1 MDAYPFE
8 FLVHLQPTLIVTGL
22 LPSKDNVV
30 LSEKDG
36 AHATATSTTS
46 TAATNVGTPPPTP
59 PRPPQ
64 PLSELEEQKQILLQ
78 ALLSRNNV
86 TAWDNTKGLA
96 GSLYYIVP
104 HERSYILPPTRK
116 QLQATFQHHQYPTL
130 SPSSPS
136 SPLYPDGLITPL
148 WIKRHRE
155 VLSSVF
161 IAFVDLWDRK
171 SATLSRQTG
180 RSTPGQQPQVNY
192 MEKGP
197 LGVIDPL
204 EREHD
209 AQLAQEL
216 LDRRKACQERN
227 VKFAA
232 VLMLQRAHMEDPSIE
247 DRLNFI
253 RKSAGLDSKN
263 SFYVLSPSS
272 SQDLADFAV
281 NLQRSQYEG
290 SMTYYREQVKRHRK
304 KKSGLPSTSSS
315 VRPLQGMNGQGV
327 VSSNQQSLSV
337 QGWMLRYEFKMGAF
351 SEFRQDIEN
360 AVKHYEMA
368 YALLVDMFAVTSSI
382 TPGAPG
388 LQARTRRWAE
398 AKVLADCL
406 CLKICKFRLYL
417 DTPSTALFQFRR
429 HLNAFKTFSDNW
441 RIGEDSFEY
450 WAWMCKQYR
459 AMGDLLDIGTKAG
472 FKLPTPTPGSVVYG
486 SLAGMS
492 EGYNDLNKF
501 SGLGFGAGGFGI
513 GAGGE
518 LFSFSGSIGSGRG
531 GGTHGPNA
539 GVNPLMVLQHTGYF
553 YHQAAKCSVQRR
565 LRFEIA
571 EELYPDSNLAPQPTA
586 ANPFPPTLQTM
597 NAERAIDHYGLTIE
611 LLTKSYEQFKKHKAA
626 RMTLFLASEI
636 AGCYY
641 NAGKFEMALKFFE
654 RIGKTYRREG
664 WTLILASI
672 LKWAIQC
679 AKEQGLWEN
688 VVEYLIELLSA
699 EMPLTPAKREAIQ
712 DELTSILYTQHHPA
726 NNLPH
731 PQLSLQMDHLN
742 SFVTCNVQ
750 FRSKTAFISS
760 PCPFQVHL
768 NTQNGEGVLTKPF
781 RLSYV
786 RVVFSDPSLS
796 YLFKDERPFP
806 PAEGAEDKDD
816 VHTERIIL
824 VDRTNRTIEWNNCH
838 ASSFEMEERLSEL
851 LGGDQPVLQGDDEQ
865 PQHQSVKGFWKA
877 GANLDI
883 RRNHTKVLEGLITP
897 QSTQVLEVMS
907 VTLGIITDSWNVS
920 LHYSMPSSS
929 NSAEATQQS
938 QQQELQHAALQFMP
952 PPPKQR
958 RRWLDVVDDPT
969 TASTGPR
976 LRLRHLDSGNSGDG
990 AVSAPLRVQPRESNV
1005 EIKAVHR
1012 TPAFLD
1018 EFFPIKIKVC
1028 NHEQVAVKMQMVLEV
1043 QVLDTTIDSFDSIVL
1058 DPAAALAS
1066 MKTGQ
1071 FTFSRRLDQVALVP
1085 VKGGMDEEGTS
1096 SGSDGDT
1103 EAPEI
1108 PVGAW
1113 GERTVYIRAVAI
1125 PTPRNVVCRVSYEVP
1140 AGHHSQSMVRAEKE
1154 HSFRVVFVPPFD
1166 AEALYYSQCE
1176 SKVTAKKDAPGAGVD
1191 TDSAVD
1197 LLPPILAPNCVDPVH
1212 GTILIPA
1219 LTRDE
1224 RYLMTTRIHSEGP
1237 WPVQVQDVTLVLGS
1251 AIEAVLEGG
1260 SGTIGSSHG
1269 GHSAAVATPPT
1280 MSADGALH
1288 PDAAVATAALAS
1300 DPASGGGGALARNQ
1314 SVRRARERKKSLH
1327 DAGVHVEILETTKS
1341 EEIAR
1346 WSSGNSQQDAEGATT
1361 LKTTVWRSGN
1371 LATFN
1376 HLIRVTMADRDL
1388 VPDELEVGYLKVVWR
1403 RDETDAA
1410 RLSPWSE
1417 SIVPLQPL
1425 VIHKEELFMTTD
1437 LPKYAQV
1444 NRPFTAKYTLHN
1456 PTNRLQELTMTIE
1469 PSEGMVYAGTMQTAF
1484 KVLPFGTHPIQMTCY
1499 PSSAGLVRLP
1509 RIKLV
1514 VKKRPVQAAR
1524 RRGGQVN
1531 QVEQQEQHLQQQ
1543 YQQVV
1548 RILGAVKM
1556 GDAAQNRIGDGG
1568 LAAGQHRT
1576 SSSLSSLSSAGTAA
1590 AGTAAGT
1597 AAAAAGRASFE
1608 DEAVVIF
1615 VKPESGHV
1623 VY

>member
-22 LPSKDNVV
+22 LPSKDNVDP
-30 LSEKDG
+30 SNEKVT
-36 AHATATSTTS
+36 HVATTTS
-46 TAATNVGTPPPTP
+46 ITGTPPPTP
-59 PRPPQ
+59 PRR
-64 PLSELEEQKQILLQ
+64 SELEEQKHTLLQ

-86 TAWDNTKGLA
+86 SIWDNTKGLA

-104 HERSYILPPTRK
+104 HERSYVLPPTRK

-130 SPSSPS
+130 SPSSSS

-155 VLSSVF
+155 VISSVF

-171 SATLSRQTG
+171 TAALG
-180 RSTPGQQPQVNY
+180 GQQQQVNY

-197 LGVIDPL
+197 LGVVDPL
-204 EREHD
+204 EREYD
-209 AQLAQEL
+209 VQLAQEL

-227 VKFAA
+227 IKFAA

-247 DRLNFI
+247 DRLNFV

-263 SFYVLSPSS
+263 SFYVLPPSNP
-272 SQDLADFAV
+272 QDLADFAV

-315 VRPLQGMNGQGV
+315 VRPLQGMNGQGAV
-327 VSSNQQSLSV
+327 PPNQQSLSV

-360 AVKHYEMA
+360 AVKHYETA
-368 YALLVDMFAVTSSI
+368 YALLVDMFAVTSNI

-429 HLNAFKTFSDNW
+429 HLNAFKTFSDSW
-441 RIGEDSFEY
+441 RMGEDSFEY

-472 FKLPTPTPGSVVYG
+472 FKLPTPVPGSVVYG

-501 SGLGFGAGGFGI
+501 SGLGLGAGGFGI

-518 LFSFSGSIGSGRG
+518 LFNFSGSIGSGRG

-539 GVNPLMVLQHTGYF
+539 GVNPMMILQHAGYF

-565 LRFEIA
+565 LRFEVA

-597 NAERAIDHYGLTIE
+597 NAERAIDHFGLTIDM
-611 LLTKSYEQFKKHKAA
+611 LTKSYEQFKKHKAS

-654 RIGKTYRREG
+654 RIGKAYRKEG
-664 WTLILASI
+664 WNLVLTSI

-688 VVEYLIELLSA
+688 VVEYLIELLCA
-699 EMPLTPAKREAIQ
+699 DMPLTPAKRTGVQ

-731 PQLSLQMDHLN
+731 PPLSLQMDHMN
-742 SFVTCNVQ
+742 AFVACNVQ
-750 FRSKTAFISS
+750 FRSKTSFISS
-760 PCPFQVHL
+760 PCHFQVHL
-768 NTQNGEGVLTKPF
+768 STQKGEGVLTKPF

-786 RVVFSDPSLS
+786 RVEFSDPNLA

-806 PAEGAEDKDD
+806 PAEGSEDKDD
-816 VHTERIIL
+816 VHTKRFISQAG
-824 VDRTNRTIEWNNCH
+824 D
-838 ASSFEMEERLSEL
+838 
-851 LGGDQPVLQGDDEQ
+851 DQPQT
-865 PQHQSVKGFWKA
+865 PRVKGFWKA
-877 GANLDI
+877 NANLDI
-883 RRNHTKVLEGLITP
+883 RGNHIKVLEGLITP
-897 QSTQVLEVMS
+897 KSTQVIEVVS

-920 LHYSMPSSS
+920 LHYNMPSSS
-929 NSAEATQQS
+929 NSAETMQQS
-938 QQQELQHAALQFMP
+938 QQQQVAFQSMP
-952 PPPKQR
+952 PPPKPR
-958 RRWLDVVDDPT
+958 RCWLDVLHDPT
-969 TASTGPR
+969 TSVGPQ
-976 LRLRHLDSGNSGDG
+976 LRLRHLDSGNSGG
-990 AVSAPLRVQPRESNV
+990 NVSMPLRILPRESNV
-1005 EIKAVHR
+1005 DIKTVHR

-1018 EFFPIKIKVC
+1018 EFFPVKIKVC
-1028 NHEQVAVKMQMVLEV
+1028 NHEQVAVKMRMALEV
-1043 QVLDTTIDSFDSIVL
+1043 QALDTTVDSFDSIVL
-1058 DPAAALAS
+1058 DPVEALAS
-1066 MKTGQ
+1066 MKAGQ
-1071 FTFSRRLDQVALVP
+1071 FAFSRRLEQVALAP
-1085 VKGGMDEEGTS
+1085 VKESDPEGS
-1096 SGSDGDT
+1096 SSDSPGHDT
-1103 EAPEI
+1103 HAEI
-1108 PVGAW
+1108 PSGAW

-1125 PTPRNVVCRVSYEVP
+1125 PTPRNVVCRISYEVP
-1140 AGHHSQSMVRAEKE
+1140 TGHSSQLMVTAEKE

-1166 AEALYYSQCE
+1166 AEALYFAQSE
-1176 SKVTAKKDAPGAGVD
+1176 SKTAPTKKENKMDVSGSGVADVDA
-1191 TDSAVD
+1191 
-1197 LLPPILAPNCVDPVH
+1197 LPPILAPNRVDPVH

-1219 LTRDE
+1219 LTRED
-1224 RYLMTTRIHSEGP
+1224 RYLMTTRVHSEGP
-1237 WPVQVQDVTLVLGS
+1237 WPVQVQDVKLVLGS

-1260 SGTIGSSHG
+1260 SGCQ
-1269 GHSAAVATPPT
+1269 SAVTAPSAT
-1280 MSADGALH
+1280 SGEASLH
-1288 PDAAVATAALAS
+1288 PDSAAAHDSV
-1300 DPASGGGGALARNQ
+1300 SGGGGGGGPLARNQ

-1341 EEIAR
+1341 EEITQWGSKAV
-1346 WSSGNSQQDAEGATT
+1346 QQDGVEAAEAATT
-1361 LKTTVWRSGN
+1361 TIWRPNN

-1388 VPDELEVGYLKVVWR
+1388 MPDELEVGYLKVIWR
-1403 RDETDAA
+1403 RDETDPA
-1410 RLSPWSE
+1410 RLGPWSE
-1417 SIVPLQPL
+1417 SVVPLQPL
-1425 VIHKEELFMTTD
+1425 VIHKEELFLTTD
-1437 LPKYAQV
+1437 LPKYARLNQ
-1444 NRPFTAKYTLHN
+1444 PFTAKYTLHN
-1456 PTNRLQELTMTIE
+1456 PTSRLQELTMSIE
-1469 PSEGMVYAGTMQTAF
+1469 PSEGMVYAGTMQMAF

-1499 PSSAGLVRLP
+1499 PLSAGLVRLP

-1514 VKKRPVQAAR
+1514 VKKRPVHVTR
-1524 RRGGQVN
+1524 RRGGQVH
-1531 QVEQQEQHLQQQ
+1531 QVEQQQEQHL
-1543 YQQVV
+1543 QQVV

-1556 GDAAQNRIGDGG
+1556 GDVAQNRTGDGG

-1576 SSSLSSLSSAGTAA
+1576 SSSVSSLTSAGTAAA

-1597 AAAAAGRASFE
+1597 AGTAAGRASFE

-1615 VKPESGHV
+1615 VKPESSRV
-1623 VY
+1623 